1 MKHLKLSLSAIA
13 SLTLC
18 VTGVAAPAQAAVKG
32 TLKVG
37 FVFPMSG
44 GTASFGEETM
54 SGVKLAVDEINKAGE
69 IKIESFLQDDKSDP
83 TDAANAAQKLINV
96 DKVHVL
102 VGSVASS
109 NTNAAAPIAQA
120 AKIPLMTP
128 ASTNV
133 NVTKVGEYI
142 SRICF
147 IDDFQG
153 SAMAKFAFENLKAK
167 KAAIVVD
174 SSSDYSKGLQASFKE
189 TFQKLGGEIVVEVSY
204 LQKDQDFSSQ
214 LTKIRTR
221 KPDVIWAPGY
231 YSEIGN
237 MIRQAKTMG
246 LKAVF
251 LGGDGWSAPE
261 LYTLG
266 GDAIVGHY
274 FSDHF
279 SHEDTDPKV
288 QDFVKKYQLAY
299 KKEAP
304 GMAALGYDAVY
315 VLADAFKR
323 DGYKTTGPELAK
335 AINDTKGF
343 KGVTGTITIDAQR
356 NATKPLVILETQKTR
371 ATFKQRVSP

>member
-1 MKHLKLSLSAIA
+1 MKLSKFSLLSCGIVA
-13 SLTLC
+13 LC
-18 VTGVAAPAQAAVKG
+18 VSLVAAPAHAAVKG
-32 TLKVG
+32 TIKVG
-37 FVFPMSG
+37 LYLPMSG
-44 GTASFGEETM
+44 NTASFGDETM
-54 SGVKLAVDEINKAGE
+54 TGVKMAIDEINKAGE
-69 IKIESFLQDDKSDP
+69 IKIETFLQDDKSEP
-83 TDAANAAQKLINV
+83 TDAANAAKKLINV

-102 VGSVASS
+102 IGSVASS
-109 NTNAAAPIAQA
+109 NTNAASPIAQA
-120 AKIPLMTP
+120 AKIPLITP

-153 SAMAKFAFENLKAK
+153 AAMAKFAFETLKAK

-189 TFQKLGGEIVVEVSY
+189 AFSKLGGEIVVEVSY
-204 LQKDQDFSSQ
+204 QQKDQDFSSQ

-221 KPDVIWAPGY
+221 KPDVIWVPGY
-231 YSEIGN
+231 YNEVGN

-246 LKAVF
+246 IKSVF
-251 LGGDGWSAPE
+251 LGGDGWSAQE
-261 LYTLG
+261 LFTLG

-274 FSDHF
+274 YSDHF

-288 QDFVKKYQLAY
+288 QDFVKKYQAIN

-304 GMAALGYDAVY
+304 GMAALGYDSVY
-315 VLADAFKR
+315 VVADAFKR
-323 DGYKTTGPELAK
+323 AGYKTDSVALMK
-335 AINDTKGF
+335 AINSTKDF

-356 NATKPLVILETQKTR
+356 NAKKPLVILETQKTR
-371 ATFKQRVSP
+371 ATFKQRVAP